1 MKLLLDTHIA
11 VWAITRDQRLSRQAL
26 DILGDETNEL
36 FFSVISLWEIGVKYA
51 LPGRRADP
59 MPISAAR
66 AMQLFVA
73 SGLTPLD
80 LKARHTLHGETLPP
94 LHRDPFDRLLAAQA
108 LAEPLRLITH
118 DRKIAA
124 YSDTVILV

>member
-11 VWAITRDQRLSRQAL
+11 MWAVTRDPRLSRKAL
-26 DILGDETNEL
+26 TLLTHETNEL

-51 LPGRRADP
+51 LPGKRTDP
-59 MPISAAR
+59 MPVSAAR
-66 AMQLFVA
+66 AMQLFIA

-80 LKARHTLHGETLPP
+80 FTPSHALQGEALPP
-94 LHRDPFDRLLAAQA
+94 IHRDPFDRLLVAQA
-108 LAEPLRLITH
+108 LAEPLRLVTH
-118 DRKIAA
+118 DPQIAA